1 MFYVL
6 YNIYRVGN
14 CETAMRLAQ
23 ERLGVPI
30 VVSPQNMAS
39 DEIDQLSGEQYVC
52 LSVRTL
58 IASSDQ

>member
-1 MFYVL
+1 MFYVKL
-6 YNIYRVGN
+6 DIYRVGN
-14 CETAMRLAQ
+14 CERAMRLAQ

-39 DEIDQLSGEQYVC
+39 DEIDQLSGKQSVC
-52 LSVRTL
+52 LCVRTR